1 MTLTHILPGIL
12 TTWATTGRPPR
23 GDHEYVLWQIGS
35 CPPAY
40 APLAGAPTQ
49 AHTVAAART
58 ATGPKSNAPTGPAT
72 TSTAPANGSSS
83 DAGSCTTS
91 PCALEC

>member
-23 GDHEYVLWQIGS
+23 GDHEYVLWQIGH
-35 CPPAY
+35 A
-40 APLAGAPTQ
+40 Q
-49 AHTVAAART
+49 
-58 ATGPKSNAPTGPAT
+58 PKNNKPTGPAT
-72 TSTAPANGSSS
+72 ISTAPANGNSS
-83 DAGSCTTS
+83 DAESCTTS